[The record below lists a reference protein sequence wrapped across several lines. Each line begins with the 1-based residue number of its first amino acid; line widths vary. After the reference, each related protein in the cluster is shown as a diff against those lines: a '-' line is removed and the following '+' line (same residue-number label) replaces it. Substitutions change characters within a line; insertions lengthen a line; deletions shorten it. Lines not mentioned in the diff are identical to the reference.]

1 MVLRGDCL
9 VSSKGNGVKIV
20 VLDGFKRVHLFFR
33 RCCAGLDYVGYRELR
48 SFSGNGF
55 LKKIFTKHRTNLKKR
70 NLEMER
76 YLISTK
82 FRYYRFLS

>member
-33 RCCAGLDYVGYRELR
+33 RCYTGLDYVGCRELKV
-48 SFSGNGF
+48 FF
-55 LKKIFTKHRTNLKKR
+55 WKWIFKKDFQLSKHRSKLLR
-70 NLEMER
+70 
-76 YLISTK
+76 I
-82 FRYYRFLS
+82 

>member
-33 RCCAGLDYVGYRELR
+33 RCCTDLDYVGYRELR

-55 LKKIFTKHRTNLKKR
+55 LKKIFSSQNIVRSSFESEERK
-70 NLEMER
+70 EMEF
-76 YLISTK
+76 K
-82 FRYYRFLS
+82 FII

>member
-33 RCCAGLDYVGYRELR
+33 RCYTGLDYVAV
-48 SFSGNGF
+48 N
-55 LKKIFTKHRTNLKKR
+55 
-70 NLEMER
+70 
-76 YLISTK
+76 
-82 FRYYRFLS
+82 